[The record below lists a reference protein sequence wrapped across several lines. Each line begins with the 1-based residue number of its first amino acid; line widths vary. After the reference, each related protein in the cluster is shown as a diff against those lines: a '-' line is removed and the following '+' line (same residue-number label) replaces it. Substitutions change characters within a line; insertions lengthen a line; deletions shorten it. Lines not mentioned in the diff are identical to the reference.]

1 MGWLVGTRELVAQY
15 AGGLATHVQ
24 LTTTNPT
31 DGAAGTA
38 AAVARV
44 PIVWTS
50 GGEDGRVTATVTFD
64 NVPAGT
70 YRGVDFY
77 SAASGGTRR
86 GWDLLRNPGTN
97 IPEAITF
104 TSTGRLTATF
114 ELPVTNP

>member
-15 AGGLATHVQ
+15 AGGLAAHAQ

-31 DGAAGTA
+31 DGAPGTA
-38 AAVARV
+38 AAVARSAT
-44 PIVWTS
+44 VWTA
-50 GGEDGRVTATVTFD
+50 GGEDGLVTATVTFD

-97 IPEAITF
+97 VPEAITF

-114 ELPVTNP
+114 ELPVTNA